1 MRGVSDMSIEASR
14 PIPMSVR
21 ERRLATLQRTGLA
34 KRRKIAEH
42 APTSTFFGIL
52 LVVSTLSV
60 LGLIMVLSSSS
71 VSMFMGGESAW
82 KLFQRQ
88 AFFTGLGA
96 ALMLFAYSRPYGEL
110 RRHVGLI
117 LFVALAL
124 NVLPLIPGI
133 GLEVNGARA
142 WVNVGFFSFQPSEFL
157 KLAVIIF
164 CADLISK
171 RHRYVAVPR
180 RTLWPMLSVMG
191 VAVVLCFLQE
201 DMGAAVIF
209 AGIVLTMCFVAAMPL
224 MQLVGVT
231 SLFGFIGVLVL
242 ATRDNARQ
250 RWMAFLDLESTKSH
264 SGYQVYQSL
273 LSIANG
279 GPTGVGI
286 GTGTSKWGYLPLS
299 YSDFIF
305 AVIAEELGLVGAL
318 TVIGGFILLAF
329 FGIQVAIGARD
340 MFGTLLAGGITAWF
354 SIQAIVNIGGVV
366 GSLPL
371 TGLTLP
377 FLSYGGSSLMTSLV
391 AAGLLLNVARNM
403 K

>member
-1 MRGVSDMSIEASR
+1 MLTV
-14 PIPMSVR
+14 
-21 ERRLATLQRTGLA
+21 
-34 KRRKIAEH
+34 
-42 APTSTFFGIL
+42 
-52 LVVSTLSV
+52 
-60 LGLIMVLSSSS
+60 
-71 VSMFMGGESAW
+71 MGGA
-82 KLFQRQ
+82 
-88 AFFTGLGA
+88 
-96 ALMLFAYSRPYGEL
+96 
-110 RRHVGLI
+110 
-117 LFVALAL
+117 
-124 NVLPLIPGI
+124 VL
-133 GLEVNGARA
+133 
-142 WVNVGFFSFQPSEFL
+142 
-157 KLAVIIF
+157 
-164 CADLISK
+164 
-171 RHRYVAVPR
+171 
-180 RTLWPMLSVMG
+180 
-191 VAVVLCFLQE
+191 LCFLQE

-231 SLFGFIGVLVL
+231 SLFAFIGMLIL
-242 ATRDNARQ
+242 TTRENARQ
-250 RWMAFLDLESTKSH
+250 RWMAFLDIDGTKSH

-305 AVIAEELGLVGAL
+305 AVIAEELGLIGAL
-318 TVIGGFILLAF
+318 TVIGGFVLLAF

-366 GSLPL
+366 GALPL

>member
-1 MRGVSDMSIEASR
+1 MSMDASR

-21 ERRLATLQRTGLA
+21 ERRLATLQRTGIA
-34 KRRKIAEH
+34 KQRKIALQ
-42 APTSTFFGIL
+42 AANSTFYGIMI
-52 LVVSTLSV
+52 VVSTLTL

-88 AFFTGLGA
+88 AV
-96 ALMLFAYSRPYGEL
+96 FAGFGVAFLVFSYGRPYFEI
-110 RRHVGLI
+110 RRHVSLI
-117 LFVALAL
+117 LIGAVLL
-124 NVLPLIPGI
+124 NLLPLIPGV

-142 WVNVGFFSFQPSEFL
+142 WVNVGFLSFQPSEFL
-157 KLAVIIF
+157 KLAVILF

-191 VAVVLCFLQE
+191 VAVLLCFAQE

-224 MQLVGVT
+224 RYIFGVGAMFAFV
-231 SLFGFIGVLVL
+231 GVLVL
-242 ATRDNARQ
+242 AVRDNARQ
-250 RWMAFLDLESTKSH
+250 RWMAFLDIESTKSH
-264 SGYQVYQSL
+264 TGYQVYQSL

-279 GPTGVGI
+279 GPTGVGV

-318 TVIGGFILLAF
+318 AVIGGFALLAF

-340 MFGTLLAGGITAWF
+340 MFGTLLASGITAWF